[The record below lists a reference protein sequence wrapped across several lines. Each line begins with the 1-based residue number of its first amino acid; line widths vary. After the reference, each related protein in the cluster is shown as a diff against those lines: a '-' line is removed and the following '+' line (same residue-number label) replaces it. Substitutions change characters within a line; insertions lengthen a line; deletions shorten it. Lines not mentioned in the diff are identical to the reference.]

1 MMITKITP
9 VLDFKYWLKSS
20 YTTSL
25 EPTIQNAIKVPKDFE
40 PTEKKKLFLKLWV
53 PM

>member
-1 MMITKITP
+1 MIITKITP
-9 VLDFKYWLKSS
+9 VLDFKYLLKSV
-20 YTTSL
+20 

-40 PTEKKKLFLKLWV
+40 PTEKKKLFLILWV